1 MIKRSTIRRQSV
13 DLQRAPRGSR
23 IRRDPVAAAP
33 ARKKVQPYPSER
45 EVWTVVIG
53 VILFALAVSI
63 IIVAVS
69 DYTSK

>member
-13 DLQRAPRGSR
+13 DLQGAPRGSR
-23 IRRDPVAAAP
+23 IRRDPVAATVH
-33 ARKKVQPYPSER
+33 KKVQPYPSER